1 MKKTL
6 LALAVTGLVAG
17 CSTPPEAPE
26 QPKLDSTD
34 QKVSYGMGLV
44 LGERMGND
52 LPNLQMDQFLQGIQH
67 GHAGDEEA
75 KRMSREEIQQALMT
89 YQQQLQEE
97 QGKQME
103 ELAQKNLDAGEAFLA
118 ENAEREGVETTESG
132 LQYEVLEQGDGEKPA
147 ATDTVQV
154 HYTGELLSGEVFD
167 SSRERGEP
175 VTFALN
181 QVIPGWTEG
190 LQLMSEGARYKL
202 YIPSD
207 LAYGPGGNRAI
218 GPNETLVF
226 DVELLE
232 INPGSGDQAPEQAAV
247 SSEAATRKSP
257 SRRCRTG
264 AFFDSVSRPE
274 IRCHLEM
281 HRWTTSLPPAKSAR
295 SVITT

>member
-6 LALAVTGLVAG
+6 LALAITGLVAG
-17 CSTPPEAPE
+17 CSTPPETPADPQLE
-26 QPKLDSTD
+26 STD

-52 LPNLQMDQFLQGIQH
+52 LPSLQMDQFLQGIQH

-75 KRMSREEIQQALMT
+75 KRMSREEIQQALME
-89 YQQQLQEE
+89 YQQTLQEE
-97 QGKQME
+97 QSKQIE
-103 ELAQKNLDAGEAFLA
+103 ELAQKNREAGDTFLA
-118 ENAEREGVETTESG
+118 ENAERDSIETTESG
-132 LQYEVLEQGDGEKPA
+132 LQYEILEEGNGTKPG
-147 ATDTVQV
+147 ATDMVQV

-175 VTFALN
+175 VTFGLN

-207 LAYGPGGNRAI
+207 LAYGPGGSRAI

-226 DVELLE
+226 DVELLA
-232 INPGSGDQAPEQAAV
+232 INPDE
-247 SSEAATRKSP
+247 SEE
-257 SRRCRTG
+257 
-264 AFFDSVSRPE
+264 DSASE
-274 IRCHLEM
+274 
-281 HRWTTSLPPAKSAR
+281 
-295 SVITT
+295 

>member
-6 LALAVTGLVAG
+6 FALAMTGIVAG
-17 CSTPPEAPE
+17 CSTPSKAPTD
-26 QPKLDSTD
+26 PKLDSTD

-44 LGERMGND
+44 LGERMNND

-67 GHAGDEEA
+67 GHAGDEET
-75 KRMSREEIQQALMT
+75 KRMNREEIQAALME
-89 YQQQLQEE
+89 YQKSLQEK
-97 QGKQME
+97 QGKQVE
-103 ELAQKNLDAGEAFLA
+103 ELAQKNVEAGEAFLA
-118 ENAEREGVETTESG
+118 ENAERDGVKTTDSG
-132 LQYEVLEQGDGEKPA
+132 LQYEVLEEGKGKQPA
-147 ATDTVQV
+147 STDTVQV

-175 VTFALN
+175 VSFGLN

-226 DVELLE
+226 DVELLA
-232 INPGSGDQAPEQAAV
+232 INPDDNADTAE
-247 SSEAATRKSP
+247 
-257 SRRCRTG
+257 
-264 AFFDSVSRPE
+264 
-274 IRCHLEM
+274 
-281 HRWTTSLPPAKSAR
+281 
-295 SVITT
+295 

>member
-17 CSTPPEAPE
+17 CSTPPEAPV
-26 QPKLDSTD
+26 QPELESTD

-44 LGERMGND
+44 LGERMSND

-67 GHAGDEEA
+67 GHAGDEKA
-75 KRMSREEIQQALMT
+75 KRMSRDEIKQALMA
-89 YQQQLQEE
+89 YQQKLQDEE
-97 QGKQME
+97 AKKTE
-103 ELAQKNLDAGEAFLA
+103 ELANKNLEAGKEFLA
-118 ENAEREGVETTESG
+118 ENAKREGVKTTESG
-132 LQYEVLEQGDGEKPA
+132 LQYEVLEKGEGEKPE
-147 ATDTVQV
+147 ATDTVKV

-202 YIPSD
+202 YIPAE

-226 DVELLE
+226 DVELLD
-232 INPGSGDQAPEQAAV
+232 INPE
-247 SSEAATRKSP
+247 SEK
-257 SRRCRTG
+257 
-264 AFFDSVSRPE
+264 
-274 IRCHLEM
+274 
-281 HRWTTSLPPAKSAR
+281 
-295 SVITT
+295 

>member
-1 MKKTL
+1 MKKAL
-6 LALAVTGLVAG
+6 LALAMTGIVAG
-17 CSTPPEAPE
+17 CSTPPETPE
-26 QPKLDSTD
+26 QPKLESTD

-52 LPNLQMDQFLQGIQH
+52 LPDLQMDQFLEGIQH

-75 KRMSREEIQQALMT
+75 KRMSREEVQQALMT

-97 QGKQME
+97 QSKQIE
-103 ELAQKNLDAGEAFLA
+103 DLAQKNKDAGEAFLA
-118 ENAEREGVETTESG
+118 ENGARENVETTESG
-132 LQYEVLEQGDGEKPA
+132 LQFEVLEEGNGEKPA
-147 ATDTVQV
+147 ATDTVEV

-175 VTFALN
+175 VTFGLN

-202 YIPSD
+202 YIPSE

-226 DVELLE
+226 DVELLN
-232 INPGSGDQAPEQAAV
+232 INPQDDKAAD
-247 SSEAATRKSP
+247 SE
-257 SRRCRTG
+257 
-264 AFFDSVSRPE
+264 
-274 IRCHLEM
+274 
-281 HRWTTSLPPAKSAR
+281 
-295 SVITT
+295 

>member
-26 QPKLDSTD
+26 QPKLESTD

-67 GHAGDEEA
+67 GHAGDDEA

-89 YQQQLQEE
+89 YQQQMQEE

-232 INPGSGDQAPEQAAV
+232 INPGSGE
-247 SSEAATRKSP
+247 
-257 SRRCRTG
+257 
-264 AFFDSVSRPE
+264 
-274 IRCHLEM
+274 
-281 HRWTTSLPPAKSAR
+281 
-295 SVITT
+295 

>member
-103 ELAQKNLDAGEAFLA
+103 ELAQKNLEAGEVFLA

-132 LQYEVLEQGDGEKPA
+132 LQYEILEQGDGEKPA

-190 LQLMSEGARYKL
+190 LQLMNEGARYKL

-232 INPGSGDQAPEQAAV
+232 INPGSGD
-247 SSEAATRKSP
+247 
-257 SRRCRTG
+257 
-264 AFFDSVSRPE
+264 
-274 IRCHLEM
+274 
-281 HRWTTSLPPAKSAR
+281 
-295 SVITT
+295 

>member
-26 QPKLDSTD
+26 QAKLESTD

-44 LGERMGND
+44 LGERMSND
-52 LPNLQMDQFLQGIQH
+52 LPNLQMDQFLEGIQH

-75 KRMSREEIQQALMT
+75 KRMSREEIQQALMA
-89 YQQQLQEE
+89 YQQQLQDE
-97 QGKQME
+97 QTKQTE
-103 ELAQKNLDAGEAFLA
+103 ELANKNLEAGKTFLA
-118 ENAEREGVETTESG
+118 ENANREGVETTESG
-132 LQYEVLEQGDGEKPA
+132 LQYEVLEKGEGEKPA
-147 ATDTVQV
+147 ETDTVKV

-226 DVELLE
+226 DVELLDV
-232 INPGSGDQAPEQAAV
+232 NPE
-247 SSEAATRKSP
+247 
-257 SRRCRTG
+257 TG
-264 AFFDSVSRPE
+264 E
-274 IRCHLEM
+274 
-281 HRWTTSLPPAKSAR
+281 
-295 SVITT
+295 

>member
-26 QPKLDSTD
+26 QPKLESTD

-44 LGERMGND
+44 LGERMSND
-52 LPNLQMDQFLQGIQH
+52 LPNLQMDQFLEGIQH
-67 GHAGDEEA
+67 GHAGDEES
-75 KRMSREEIQQALMT
+75 KRMSREEIQQALMA

-97 QGKQME
+97 QTKQTE
-103 ELAQKNLDAGEAFLA
+103 ELANKNLEAGKTFLA
-118 ENAEREGVETTESG
+118 ENANREGVETTESG
-132 LQYEVLEQGDGEKPA
+132 LQYEVLQEGEGEKPA
-147 ATDTVQV
+147 ETDTVKV

-226 DVELLE
+226 DVELLDV
-232 INPGSGDQAPEQAAV
+232 NPQ
-247 SSEAATRKSP
+247 
-257 SRRCRTG
+257 
-264 AFFDSVSRPE
+264 
-274 IRCHLEM
+274 
-281 HRWTTSLPPAKSAR
+281 PAE
-295 SVITT
+295 

>member
-17 CSTPPEAPE
+17 CSTPPEAPV
-26 QPKLDSTD
+26 QPELESTD

-44 LGERMGND
+44 LGERMSND

-67 GHAGDEEA
+67 GHAGDEKA
-75 KRMSREEIQQALMT
+75 KRMSREEIKQALMA
-89 YQQQLQEE
+89 YQQKLQEE
-97 QGKQME
+97 EAKKTE
-103 ELAQKNLDAGEAFLA
+103 ELANKNLEAGKEFLA
-118 ENAEREGVETTESG
+118 ENAKREGVKTTESG
-132 LQYEVLEQGDGEKPA
+132 LQYEVLEKGEGEKPE
-147 ATDTVQV
+147 ATDTVKV

-202 YIPSD
+202 YIPAE

-226 DVELLE
+226 DVELLD
-232 INPGSGDQAPEQAAV
+232 INPE
-247 SSEAATRKSP
+247 SEK
-257 SRRCRTG
+257 
-264 AFFDSVSRPE
+264 
-274 IRCHLEM
+274 
-281 HRWTTSLPPAKSAR
+281 
-295 SVITT
+295 

>member
-1 MKKTL
+1 MKIKHLFTVAITSVIVFGACSQQSGADFKKDAELNTL
-6 LALAVTGLVAG
+6 I
-17 CSTPPEAPE
+17 
-26 QPKLDSTD
+26 DS
-34 QKVSYGMGLV
+34 VSYALGHQAGMQLAG
-44 LGERMGND
+44 
-52 LPNLQMDQFLQGIQH
+52 QGFADVDVDNYVS
-67 GHAGDEEA
+67 GFMAGQIKED
-75 KRMSREEIQQALMT
+75 S
-89 YQQQLQEE
+89 
-97 QGKQME
+97 
-103 ELAQKNLDAGEAFLA
+103 ELADVNMQELFRRFSTYLVDKMKVENQKESEEFLA
-118 ENAEREGVETTESG
+118 ENKTKSGVMVTESG

-232 INPGSGDQAPEQAAV
+232 INPGSGD
-247 SSEAATRKSP
+247 
-257 SRRCRTG
+257 
-264 AFFDSVSRPE
+264 
-274 IRCHLEM
+274 
-281 HRWTTSLPPAKSAR
+281 
-295 SVITT
+295 

>member
-17 CSTPPEAPE
+17 CSTPPETP
-26 QPKLDSTD
+26 QPKLETTD

-44 LGERMGND
+44 LGERMSND

-75 KRMSREEIQQALMT
+75 KRMSREEIQQALMA

-97 QGKQME
+97 QSKQTE
-103 ELAQKNLDAGEAFLA
+103 ELANKNLEAGKEFLA
-118 ENAEREGVETTESG
+118 ENAKREGVKTTDSG
-132 LQYEVLEQGDGEKPA
+132 LQYEVLEKGEGEKPA
-147 ATDTVQV
+147 ETDTVKV

-175 VTFALN
+175 VTFDLN

-232 INPGSGDQAPEQAAV
+232 VNPESGQ
-247 SSEAATRKSP
+247 
-257 SRRCRTG
+257 
-264 AFFDSVSRPE
+264 
-274 IRCHLEM
+274 
-281 HRWTTSLPPAKSAR
+281 
-295 SVITT
+295 

>member
-26 QPKLDSTD
+26 QPKLDSND

-67 GHAGDEEA
+67 GHAGDDEA

-89 YQQQLQEE
+89 YQQELQEE
-97 QGKQME
+97 QSKQME
-103 ELAQKNLDAGEAFLA
+103 ELAQKNLDAGEAFLT

-232 INPGSGDQAPEQAAV
+232 INPGSGD
-247 SSEAATRKSP
+247 
-257 SRRCRTG
+257 
-264 AFFDSVSRPE
+264 
-274 IRCHLEM
+274 
-281 HRWTTSLPPAKSAR
+281 
-295 SVITT
+295 